1 MVIFDHACC
10 FVVHCAGGNDPKP
23 CSHTDGLR
31 CILPP
36 TRAAQS
42 ACASCWR
49 SAPTRSPKNGRH
61 AVGAFSPHSALSIF
75 LRLLFPRFFSR
86 SDFRFCFF
94 WLAGANSSR
103 IALLN
108 FESWRRCENSSQ
120 DERTALM
127 AAAFRGHADCV
138 RLLLDAGANGLAKD
152 KVCVRLYVCA
162 CVCACVVFVCKCA
175 M

>member
-1 MVIFDHACC
+1 MQSYGWTPLYFAADSGSTECVRILLAIGADKESKEWQARRWRIFASLCTQYISSA
-10 FVVHCAGGNDPKP
+10 FV
-23 CSHTDGLR
+23 S
-31 CILPP
+31 
-36 TRAAQS
+36 S
-42 ACASCWR
+42 
-49 SAPTRSPKNGRH
+49 
-61 AVGAFSPHSALSIF
+61 
-75 LRLLFPRFFSR
+75 FFSR